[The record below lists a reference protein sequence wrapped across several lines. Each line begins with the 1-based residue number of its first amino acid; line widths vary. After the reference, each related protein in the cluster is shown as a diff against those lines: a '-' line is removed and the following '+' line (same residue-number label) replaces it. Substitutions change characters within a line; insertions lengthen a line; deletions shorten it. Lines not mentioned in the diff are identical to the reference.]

1 MNKQKLDFTKM
12 QGCGNDYIYFD
23 CFDQT
28 VQDPSQLS
36 IALSDRHFGIG
47 GDGVVLITPSKTADG
62 RMRMFN
68 ADGSEGAMCGN
79 AIRCV
84 GKYLY
89 ERRGIQKETLTVE
102 TASGIKQIA
111 LQIKDGA
118 VTSATVDMGAPI
130 LKPEDIPVLLS
141 GENVVGRAVTVGGE
155 TRRITCVSMG
165 NPHCVIFTTGIDL
178 LDLERI
184 GPPIE
189 RDPIFPKRVNT
200 EFIEVLDSRTL
211 AMRVWER
218 GSGETWACGTGACA
232 AAVAAILNGF
242 CKINTDITVRL
253 RGGEL
258 IIRYTG
264 ETVLMTGP
272 AVVVFEGSVEVE

>member
-1 MNKQKLDFTKM
+1 MLFR
-12 QGCGNDYIYFD
+12 
-23 CFDQT
+23 
-28 VQDPSQLS
+28 S
-36 IALSDRHFGIG
+36 
-47 GDGVVLITPSKTADG
+47 
-62 RMRMFN
+62 
-68 ADGSEGAMCGN
+68 
-79 AIRCV
+79 
-84 GKYLY
+84 
-89 ERRGIQKETLTVE
+89 
-102 TASGIKQIA
+102 
-111 LQIKDGA
+111 
-118 VTSATVDMGAPI
+118 
-130 LKPEDIPVLLS
+130 
-141 GENVVGRAVTVGGE
+141 
-155 TRRITCVSMG
+155 

>member
-1 MNKQKLDFTKM
+1 MKAQKLNFTKM

-28 VQDPSQLS
+28 VIDPSQLS

-84 GKYLY
+84 SKYLY

-102 TASGIKQIA
+102 TASGIKKIA
-111 LQIKDGA
+111 LQIEDGA

-141 GENVVGRAVTVGGE
+141 GEKVVGRAVTVGGE

-178 LDLERI
+178 LDLEHI

-200 EFIEVLDSRTL
+200 EFVEVLDSRTL
-211 AMRVWER
+211 NMRVWER
-218 GSGETWACGTGACA
+218 GSGETLACGTGACA

-242 CKINTDITVRL
+242 CKMNTDITVRL

-264 ETVLMTGP
+264 DTVLMTGP